1 MATDAIET
9 AWRCVARISELVNA
23 DVPSGGGSS
32 GGIPGSLFIRHMVLD
47 TLSPGAE
54 IQAESQLWGVGWQ
67 GDL

>member
-32 GGIPGSLFIRHMVLD
+32 GGIPGFLFIRHMVLD
-47 TLSPGAE
+47 TAGTTLRTTV
-54 IQAESQLWGVGWQ
+54 ESQP
-67 GDL
+67 

>member
-32 GGIPGSLFIRHMVLD
+32 GGIPGTASATVE
-47 TLSPGAE
+47 TA
-54 IQAESQLWGVGWQ
+54 V
-67 GDL
+67 